1 MNPTTV
7 ALAVFEFVLTGV
19 MSVMVIYLCYRM
31 FIVTNSD
38 YDAVEELKKD
48 NKGVAV
54 LLAALLVASGQIVK
68 QGIFPVVNLVR
79 MHFTDAL
86 LELSTLQVALIA
98 IGHIV
103 LVFIVAVFTL
113 SWALRMWGRLTTRIR
128 EGQELQRGNT
138 SVGIVLAG
146 VVLVMSSFM
155 SDGVSRLTKSLIPQ
169 PTMGQVEIQR

>member
-7 ALAVFEFVLTGV
+7 ALAVFEFALTGV

-68 QGIFPVVNLVR
+68 QGIFPVMNLVR
-79 MHFTDAL
+79 MHFTTPL
-86 LELSTLQVALIA
+86 LELSGFQVSLVAL
-98 IGHIV
+98 GHVV

-113 SWALRMWGRLTTRIR
+113 SWSLRMWGRLTTRIR

-169 PTMGQVEIQR
+169 PSMGQVEIQR